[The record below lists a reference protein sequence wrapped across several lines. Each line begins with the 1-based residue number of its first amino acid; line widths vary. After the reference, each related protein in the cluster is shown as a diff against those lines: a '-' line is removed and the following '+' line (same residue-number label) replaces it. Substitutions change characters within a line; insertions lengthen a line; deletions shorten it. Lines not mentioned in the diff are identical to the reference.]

1 GVQAQVRLVE
11 AGGKVKA
18 SGESIR
24 LSCHGYG
31 FNFNV
36 YYLYWYRQAPDGG
49 LEWVATISHDSAYIY
64 YGSAVEGRATVT
76 RSNSQ
81 AVTFLSLRELRPQD
95 SARYF
100 CAIATV

>member
-1 GVQAQVRLVE
+1 GVQAQVQLVE

-31 FNFNV
+31 FSFNV
-36 YYLYWYRQAPDGG
+36 YYLYWYRQAPGNG
-49 LEWVATISHDSAYIY
+49 LEWVASVSSDSADIR
-64 YGSAVEGRATVT
+64 YGSAVEGRASVT
-76 RSNSQ
+76 RNNSQ
-81 AVTFLSLRELRPQD
+81 AVTFLSLPALRPQD

>member
-31 FNFNV
+31 FNFSV
-36 YYLYWYRQAPDGG
+36 PYLRWYCQGPGNG
-49 LEWVATISHDSAYIY
+49 LEWVATISHDSTYIR
-64 YGSAVEGRATVT
+64 YGSMVEGRATVT
-76 RSNSQ
+76 RQNYQS
-81 AVTFLSLRELRPQD
+81 VTFLSLRELRPQD

-100 CAIATV
+100 CAVATV

>member
-11 AGGKVKA
+11 AGGERKVP
-18 SGESIR
+18 GESIR

-31 FNFNV
+31 FSFSIPT
-36 YYLYWYRQAPDGG
+36 LYWYRQASGG
-49 LEWVATISHDSAYIY
+49 RPEWVATITADSAFIR

-76 RSNSQ
+76 RQNPQS
-81 AVTFLSLRELRPQD
+81 VMFLSLRALRAQD

-100 CAIATV
+100 CAVATM

>member
-31 FNFNV
+31 FNFS
-36 YYLYWYRQAPDGG
+36 LTAFSWYRQATGAVP
-49 LEWVATISHDSAYIY
+49 EWVATIASDFDYIR
-64 YGSAVEGRATVT
+64 YGSAVEGRTTVT
-76 RSNSQ
+76 SNNSQ
-81 AVTFLSLRELRPQD
+81 AVTFLSLRALRPRD

-100 CAIATV
+100 CAVATV